1 MRWHLYQSCR
11 LFSSVQL
18 YIRVLTTKPLLEAWL
33 PLVGMN
39 RQTDVRHWKGRKKCI
54 NPTEDQNKGFRGL
67 EWEWQT
73 IFENWNSHST
83 SWSSHLLLILGL
95 VCYTWLTSQP
105 VELWSLPSLRLHLAA
120 PRSCDILHS
129 TFLTVPVLFCTF
141 YCVHVLYSHTL
152 INFHLIRLEAFEKWK
167 LCNKFK
173 PFKAAL
179 PYAPGQ

>member
-1 MRWHLYQSCR
+1 M
-11 LFSSVQL
+11 
-18 YIRVLTTKPLLEAWL
+18 TTTCWDE
-33 PLVGMN
+33 
-39 RQTDVRHWKGRKKCI
+39 QTDRHWKGWKKCI
-54 NPTEDQNKGFRGL
+54 SPHKIKIRDLGDKN
-67 EWEWQT
+67 
-73 IFENWNSHST
+73 ENIANNIWNSHST